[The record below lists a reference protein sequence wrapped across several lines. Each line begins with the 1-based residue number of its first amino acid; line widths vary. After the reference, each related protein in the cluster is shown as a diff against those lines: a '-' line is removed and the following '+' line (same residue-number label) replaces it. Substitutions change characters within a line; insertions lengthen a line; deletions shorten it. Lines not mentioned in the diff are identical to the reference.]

1 MQQAKHKMHKL
12 KPEPVYGR
20 QNTTLK
26 QELCV
31 SPIFSGRR
39 NPEFSVLGY
48 KLHGLNPFF
57 LDSTAYYDIYCAKM
71 EATQVKRS
79 FSVYVA
85 DENKHNRSREEV
97 IRIYGSFRVTVAAKV

>member
-1 MQQAKHKMHKL
+1 MQQAKYKMRKL

-26 QELCV
+26 HELCT
-31 SPIFSGRR
+31 SPIFSDKR
-39 NPEFSVLGY
+39 NPEFSVLSY

-57 LDSTAYYDIYCAKM
+57 LDSIAYHAIRCARM